1 MNHERNDFS
10 KEPNALLGE
19 LDSIF
24 SVLLFEDFDQK
35 KVSKFLVVF
44 FGICIFF
51 SQFLNFSFSYFF
63 LFKPQCK
70 KNSLNVFLVMWHFW
84 EALLRF
90 YH

>member
-44 FGICIFF
+44 FGICIIFF
-51 SQFLNFSFSYFF
+51 SIFKFF
-63 LFKPQCK
+63 F
-70 KNSLNVFLVMWHFW
+70 
-84 EALLRF
+84 
-90 YH
+90 